1 MNWTLSCEILGSY
14 SLLTVMVAPF
24 WGPVLWGLM
33 IRYENLE
40 ECSAYSLKCNVG
52 EKGDSAGSM
61 FL

>member
-1 MNWTLSCEILGSY
+1 
-14 SLLTVMVAPF
+14 MVAPF